1 MKNEKLIFDIGTF
14 ENIVIIELI
23 DVPSSSYSASTSE
36 EFDLIDGE
44 KATIRIKSDIL
55 EENRQMIFDYKYS
68 NDTGDNWEITIP
80 DSTKVV
86 DVKAKAL
93 SFSDTFKAAQF
104 VKCFKAAV
112 QKINSKFATPVSK
125 KYVIE
130 WERYE

>member
-1 MKNEKLIFDIGTF
+1 MKNEKLVFDIGTF
-14 ENIVIIELI
+14 ENIVIVKLI
-23 DVPSSSYSASTSE
+23 DVPSCSYSANTNE
-36 EFDLIDGE
+36 EFDLIDRE

-80 DSTKVV
+80 DSTKAV

-104 VKCFKAAV
+104 VKCFKATV